1 MHYESAHPKAYEDS
15 IPYSQA
21 LRIKRIYSE
30 TSEVIN
36 PLKDLKDAFI
46 KRGYQSKI
54 LDHHFER
61 AMSVD
66 QKILLENKKKP
77 STQRNLP

>member
-1 MHYESAHPKAYEDS
+1 ML
-15 IPYSQA
+15 IC
-21 LRIKRIYSE
+21 SE
-30 TSEVIN
+30 TSKIIKH
-36 PLKDLKDAFI
+36 LKDLKDAFI

-66 QKILLENKKKP
+66 RK
-77 STQRNLP
+77 SC